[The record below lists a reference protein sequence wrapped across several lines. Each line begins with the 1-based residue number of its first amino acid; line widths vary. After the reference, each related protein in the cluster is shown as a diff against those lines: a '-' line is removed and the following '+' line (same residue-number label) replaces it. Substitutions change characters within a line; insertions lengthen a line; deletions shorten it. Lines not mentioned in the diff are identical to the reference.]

1 MTLRQAGCR
10 EAGLAV
16 ALREQRGGGWSLR
29 EPTQPEPARLS
40 GAGPAA
46 VCAAAA

>member
-16 ALREQRGGGWSLR
+16 ALGEQRGGGWSLG
-29 EPTQPEPARLS
+29 EPMQPEPARLS
-40 GAGPAA
+40 GAG
-46 VCAAAA
+46 AAAFGAAAT